1 MPLSIYSN
9 MASTNAQIRL
19 GKAQDMVNKN
29 MAQLS
34 SGLRIASIADD
45 PSGMGI
51 AVQFDTQVR
60 SYSQAARNTN
70 DGLSLLQ
77 TVDGAMGQ
85 IHGVLQRMRELAMQS
100 SNGTLTDG
108 VERTNL
114 QSEFKQLQSEI
125 DRISNSTAFGNVQ
138 LLNGATSQ
146 ITVQVGVANSSND
159 AIVLGIPQT
168 DTGAK
173 GLNLTGMVIDKQTN
187 ATAALSTLDT
197 AIQSIST
204 SRATLGAA
212 QNRLRVALDNDNAF
226 ASNLSA
232 AVSRIRDVDVASA
245 SADLAR
251 NQVLTQAG
259 IAVLAQANQAPNQ
272 ALSLLRG

>member
-9 MASTNAQIRL
+9 MSSTNAQLRL
-19 GKAQDMVNKN
+19 GKAQDMVGKS
-29 MAQLS
+29 MAQLASGMRIS
-34 SGLRIASIADD
+34 SISDD

-60 SYSQAARNTN
+60 SYNQAARNTN
-70 DGLSLLQ
+70 DGISLLQ

-108 VERTNL
+108 VERKNL
-114 QSEFKQLQSEI
+114 SSEFVQLQSEI
-125 DRISNSTAFGNVQ
+125 DRIANSTAFGNVQ
-138 LLNGATSQ
+138 LLNGATSTLS
-146 ITVQVGVANSSND
+146 IQVGVANSAND
-159 AIVLGIPQT
+159 AITLSIPTT

-173 GLNLTGMVIDKQTN
+173 GLNVGTISVSSLTN
-187 ATAALSTLDT
+187 STAALSTLDT
-197 AIQSIST
+197 AIQSLSQN
-204 SRATLGAA
+204 RATLGAA
-212 QNRLRVALDNDNAF
+212 QNRLRVALDNDNSF
-226 ASNLSA
+226 AANLSS
-232 AVSRIRDVDVASA
+232 AVSRIRDVDVAAA

-251 NQVLTQAG
+251 NQVLAQAG
-259 IAVLAQANQAPNQ
+259 IAVLAQANSQPNQ